1 MTANSTEG
9 RWLAELQRGIPLC
22 ARPFE
27 ALARELDCA
36 ESDLLDF
43 IGRCRAEGLVRR
55 FGAVFDTRRL
65 GYRSVL
71 CAASVPPHALDDV
84 VAKIVPF
91 RGVTHC
97 YLREPVEAARVPLPR
112 AGEAVRGS
120 GTLAASF
127 PNLWFTL
134 SYPADVFD
142 AMADEIR
149 ARLAPHAVAF
159 LPATRRYKVDVVF
172 GAATRVREERT
183 DDDATP
189 LGARDR
195 AAIAALQGDTEVRAD
210 YFAALA
216 ERAGMKEWDLL
227 STLELWQRRGR
238 LKRIGLLLAHRTAG
252 YVANGMCC
260 WHVEGDTTGAGRAL
274 AARDEVTHCYERPL
288 VDAFPYNLFA
298 MVHATSPE
306 EARTQHADLHRV
318 LAAELGNDPATVM
331 LLSTKEYKKTSMTFF
346 VGEDG
351 RSGGI

>member
-1 MTANSTEG
+1 VTVNPAEE

-43 IGRCRAEGLVRR
+43 VERCRAEGLVRR

-71 CAASVPPHALDDV
+71 CAAAVPSHALDDAA
-84 VAKIVPF
+84 AKITPF

-97 YLREPVEAARVPLPR
+97 YLREPAEAAGVPLP
-112 AGEAVRGS
+112 
-120 GTLAASF
+120 T
-127 PNLWFTL
+127 LWFTL

-172 GAATRVREERT
+172 GAATRAREENT
-183 DDDATP
+183 GDDTAP

-195 AAIAALQGDTEVRAD
+195 AAVAALQGDTEVRPD

-216 ERAGMKEWDLL
+216 ERVGMKEWDLL
-227 STLELWQRRGR
+227 SLLELWQRRGR

-260 WHVEGDTTGAGRAL
+260 WRVEGDTTGAGRAL
-274 AARDEVTHCYERPL
+274 AARNEVTHCYERPL
-288 VDAFPYNLFA
+288 SEAFPYNLFA
-298 MVHATSPE
+298 MVHATSLE

-318 LAAELGNDPATVM
+318 LAAELKNDPATVM

-346 VGEDG
+346 VGD
-351 RSGGI
+351 RPV

>member
-1 MTANSTEG
+1 MTLNSAEE

-27 ALARELDCA
+27 ALARELDCDEA
-36 ESDLLDF
+36 DLLAF
-43 IGRCRAEGLVRR
+43 VSRCRREGLVRR

-71 CAASVPPHALDDV
+71 CAAAVPPAELDAAA
-84 VAKIVPF
+84 AKVVPF
-91 RGVTHC
+91 VGVTHC
-97 YLREPVEAARVPLPR
+97 YLRESAEAAGVPLPR
-112 AGEAVRGS
+112 IDGSPRGS
-120 GTLAASF
+120 GTPAASI

-134 SYPADVFD
+134 SYPSDVFD

-149 ARLAPHAVAF
+149 ARLAPHTVAF

-172 GAATRVREERT
+172 GAATRAQEERT
-183 DDDATP
+183 EDDSGP

-195 AAIAALQGDTEVRAD
+195 AVVAALQGDTEVRAG

-216 ERAGMKEWDLL
+216 EKAGMKEWDLL
-227 STLELWQRRGR
+227 STLELWRRRGR

-260 WHVEGDTTGAGRAL
+260 WRVEGDTTEAGRSL
-274 AARDEVTHCYERPL
+274 AARDEVTHCYERPPS
-288 VDAFPYNLFA
+288 DAFPYNLFA
-298 MVHATSPE
+298 MVHATSPD
-306 EARTQHADLHRV
+306 EARAQHAALHRS
-318 LAAELGNDPATVM
+318 LAEALGQESATVM

-346 VGEDG
+346 A
-351 RSGGI
+351 SGS

>member
-1 MTANSTEG
+1 MTSTPLVATRRDPPAAEG

-22 ARPFE
+22 PRPFE

-36 ESDLLDF
+36 EAELLDF
-43 IGRCRAEGLVRR
+43 ISRCRRAGLVRR

-71 CAASVPPHALDDV
+71 CAAAVPPDALDA
-84 VAKIVPF
+84 VAEKVVPF

-97 YLREPVEAARVPLPR
+97 YLREPVEAA
-112 AGEAVRGS
+112 
-120 GTLAASF
+120 GTPF

-149 ARLAPHAVAF
+149 AQLAPYVVAF

-172 GAATRVREERT
+172 GAATRAREECT
-183 DDDATP
+183 EDDSDP

-195 AAIAALQGDTEVRAD
+195 AVVAALQGDTEVRAD
-210 YFAALA
+210 YFAVLA
-216 ERAGMKEWDLL
+216 EKAGVKEWDLL
-227 STLELWQRRGR
+227 STLEIWRRRGR

-260 WHVEGDTTGAGRAL
+260 WRVEGDTTAAGRVL
-274 AARDEVTHCYERPL
+274 AARDEVTHCYERPSSE
-288 VDAFPYNLFA
+288 AFPYNLFA
-298 MVHATSPE
+298 MVHGTSPD
-306 EARTQHADLHRV
+306 EARAQHADLHRALV
-318 LAAELGNDPATVM
+318 AALGHEPASVM
-331 LLSTKEYKKTSMTFF
+331 LLSTREYKKTSMTFF
-346 VGEDG
+346 VGNG

>member
-1 MTANSTEG
+1 MTLNPAEE

-27 ALARELDCA
+27 ALARELGCA
-36 ESDLLDF
+36 EADLLDF
-43 IGRCRAEGLVRR
+43 VARCRGAGLVRR

-71 CAASVPPHALDDV
+71 CAAAVPPGMLDDAA
-84 VAKIVPF
+84 AKIVPF

-97 YLREPVEAARVPLPR
+97 YLREPASPRGIGVP
-112 AGEAVRGS
+112 
-120 GTLAASF
+120 AASPPI

-159 LPATRRYKVDVVF
+159 LPASRRYKVDVVF
-172 GAATRVREERT
+172 GAATRAREEGT
-183 DDDATP
+183 EDDTAP

-195 AAIAALQGDTEVRAD
+195 AAVAALQGDTEVRAD

-216 ERAGMKEWDLL
+216 EQAGMKEWDLL
-227 STLELWQRRGR
+227 STLELWRRRGR
-238 LKRIGLLLAHRTAG
+238 LKRVGLLLAHRTAG

-260 WHVEGDTTGAGRAL
+260 WRVEGDTTGAGRAL
-274 AARDEVTHCYERPL
+274 AARDEVTHCYERPP
-288 VDAFPYNLFA
+288 AEGFPYNLFA

-306 EARTQHADLHRV
+306 EARAQHAGLHRV
-318 LAAELGNDPATVM
+318 LAAELGREPATVM
-331 LLSTKEYKKTSMTFF
+331 LLSTREYKKTSMTFF
-346 VGEDG
+346 V
-351 RSGGI
+351 SGA

>member
-1 MTANSTEG
+1 MTLNPAEG

-36 ESDLLDF
+36 EADLLDF
-43 IGRCRAEGLVRR
+43 VSRCRREGLVRR

-71 CAASVPPHALDDV
+71 CAAAVPPGALDA
-84 VAKIVPF
+84 VAEKIVPF

-97 YLREPVEAARVPLPR
+97 YLREPAP
-112 AGEAVRGS
+112 RGS
-120 GTLAASF
+120 GTPAASL

-134 SYPADVFD
+134 SYPSDVFD

-172 GAATRVREERT
+172 GAATRAQEERT
-183 DDDATP
+183 EDDSGP

-195 AAIAALQGDTEVRAD
+195 AVVAALQGDTEVRPD

-216 ERAGMKEWDLL
+216 EKAGMKEWDLL
-227 STLELWQRRGR
+227 STLELWRRRGR

-260 WHVEGDTTGAGRAL
+260 WRVEGDTTDAGRAL
-274 AARDEVTHCYERPL
+274 AARDEVTHCYERPPS
-288 VDAFPYNLFA
+288 DAFPYNLFA
-298 MVHATSPE
+298 MVHATSSD
-306 EARTQHADLHRV
+306 EARAQHAGLHQS
-318 LAAELGNDPATVM
+318 LADALGQEPATVM

-346 VGEDG
+346 QHGHEG
-351 RSGGI
+351 

>member
-1 MTANSTEG
+1 MTANPAEG

-27 ALARELDCA
+27 ALARELDCS
-36 ESDLLDF
+36 ESDLLAF
-43 IGRCRAEGLVRR
+43 VGRCRAEGLVRR

-97 YLREPVEAARVPLPR
+97 YLRESLEV
-112 AGEAVRGS
+112 
-120 GTLAASF
+120 AASF

-149 ARLAPHAVAF
+149 ARLAPYAVAF

-172 GAATRVREERT
+172 GAATRAREEKT
-183 DDDATP
+183 DDDTTP
-189 LGARDR
+189 LSARDR
-195 AAIAALQGDTEVRAD
+195 AAIAALQGDTDVRAD

-216 ERAGMKEWDLL
+216 ERVGMKEWDLL

-238 LKRIGLLLAHRTAG
+238 LKRIGLLLAHRAAG

-260 WHVEGDTTGAGRAL
+260 WRVEGDTTEAGRTL
-274 AARDEVTHCYERPL
+274 AARDEVTHCYERPPL
-288 VDAFPYNLFA
+288 ENFPYNLFA

-306 EARTQHADLHRV
+306 EARAQHADLHRV
-318 LAAELGNDPATVM
+318 LAAELGHDPVTVM

>member
-1 MTANSTEG
+1 MTHTPAEG

-22 ARPFE
+22 PRPFE
-27 ALARELDCA
+27 ALGRELDCA
-36 ESDLLDF
+36 EEDLLDF
-43 IGRCRAEGLVRR
+43 VSRCRSAGLVRR

-71 CAASVPPHALDDV
+71 CAATVPRDELDAAA
-84 VAKIVPF
+84 AKVIQF
-91 RGVTHC
+91 IGVTHC
-97 YLREPVEAARVPLPR
+97 YLREPSLSLEN
-112 AGEAVRGS
+112 

-149 ARLAPHAVAF
+149 ARLAPHDVVF

-172 GAATRVREERT
+172 GAATRAMEERT
-183 DDDATP
+183 EDDAGP

-195 AAIAALQGDTEVRAD
+195 EVVAALQGDTEVCSG
-210 YFAALA
+210 YFAAIA
-216 ERAGMKEWDLL
+216 EKVGIKEWDLL
-227 STLELWQRRGR
+227 STLELWRRRGR
-238 LKRIGLLLAHRTAG
+238 LKRIGLLLAHRAAG

-260 WHVEGDTTGAGRAL
+260 WRVEGDTTEAGRAL
-274 AARDEVTHCYERPL
+274 AARDEVTHCYERPPSES
-288 VDAFPYNLFA
+288 FPYNLFA
-298 MVHATSPE
+298 MVHATSRD
-306 EARTQHADLHRV
+306 EASAQHAGLHRV
-318 LAAELGNDPATVM
+318 LADALGGDPATLM

-346 VGEDG
+346 AGNG

>member
-1 MTANSTEG
+1 MTANPAEG

-27 ALARELDCA
+27 ALARELDCS
-36 ESDLLDF
+36 ESDLLAF
-43 IGRCRAEGLVRR
+43 VGRCRAEGLVRR

-97 YLREPVEAARVPLPR
+97 YLRESLEV
-112 AGEAVRGS
+112 
-120 GTLAASF
+120 AASF

-149 ARLAPHAVAF
+149 ARLAPYAVAF

-172 GAATRVREERT
+172 GAATRAREEKT
-183 DDDATP
+183 DDDTTP
-189 LGARDR
+189 LSARDR
-195 AAIAALQGDTEVRAD
+195 AAIAALQGDTDVRAD

-216 ERAGMKEWDLL
+216 ERVGMKEWDLL
-227 STLELWQRRGR
+227 STLELWRRRGR
-238 LKRIGLLLAHRTAG
+238 LKRIGLLLAHRVAG

-260 WHVEGDTTGAGRAL
+260 WRVEGDTTEAGRAL
-274 AARDEVTHCYERPL
+274 AARDEVTHCYERPPL
-288 VDAFPYNLFA
+288 ENFPYNLFA

-306 EARTQHADLHRV
+306 EARAQHADLHRV
-318 LAAELGNDPATVM
+318 LAAELGHDPVTVM

>member
-1 MTANSTEG
+1 MTVNSAEG

-27 ALARELDCA
+27 ALARELGCA

-43 IGRCRAEGLVRR
+43 VGRCRAAGLVRR

-71 CAASVPPHALDDV
+71 CAAAVPPLALDDAA
-84 VAKIVPF
+84 AKITPF

-97 YLREPVEAARVPLPR
+97 YLREPLEAA
-112 AGEAVRGS
+112 
-120 GTLAASF
+120 ASL

-149 ARLAPHAVAF
+149 ARLAPHVVAF

-172 GAATRVREERT
+172 GAATRAREENT
-183 DDDATP
+183 DDGTAP
-189 LGARDR
+189 LSARDR
-195 AAIAALQGDTEVRAD
+195 AAVAALQGDTEVRPD

-216 ERAGMKEWDLL
+216 ERAGMREWDLL
-227 STLELWQRRGR
+227 SLLELWQRRGR

-260 WHVEGDTTGAGRAL
+260 WRVEGDTIGAGRAL

-288 VDAFPYNLFA
+288 AEGFPYNLFA

-306 EARTQHADLHRV
+306 EAHAQHAALHRV
-318 LAAELGNDPATVM
+318 LAAELGSEPATVM

-346 VGEDG
+346 VSDK
-351 RSGGI
+351 